1 MPDDAAL
8 RFRQVFFGPARA
20 ERAAAAEPGGGFGG
34 AAPPRAVSGSGGRES
49 PTPQEAKHELERRQR
64 RQRLRFQD
72 PGVDAT
78 VRAEQLERRRQFVP
92 SVDMGALHWHRRPDP
107 PPPPPE
113 LTRSVRAADLVAWAQ
128 ASAARAAHARARAD
142 WGASFRGYVV
152 GAELLRMVLDDDQ
165 PRPQLRADAREKMD
179 ALLSAAETLRR
190 AHPFQCLAEAAATPA
205 PPLGGGSGGPGQ
217 VRQAKA
223 WAGLDEAADEAAARH
238 AAEENLLGNAELK
251 AGNAAAAAE
260 HFSRAI
266 ELAGHSSS
274 PPPYVYYGNRSVAF
288 LRMGDLRAALDD
300 ARAAVDLDPVR
311 PMSRGVG
318 LGSAGAW
325 LAGWCGVGA
334 CVRARSCR
342 VRRVLVISLC
352 GVVAL
357 TGGGGTQSRGSAAA
371 WSGRG
376 GGGLVRRR
384 RGWWCG
390 PGVPSKCVGTAVR
403 GDAEALRPSRGPG
416 GGAATQPCVPT
427 HPPQLRRPGRSPQ
440 PTHWRWCP
448 AAGSQLLLK
457 KALGAMWC
465 AACVGRVCAG
475 TLDTASLRLL
485 ESSELGDSEGVLRAI
500 GEGGNL
506 DAGHPGWLDYTPL
519 HMAALHGH
527 LEVARLL
534 ITAGATV
541 ASLAC
546 DGATPLHLAGSGAV
560 AVSRPTCLHAHA

>member
-1 MPDDAAL
+1 MHRPDTRVGCLPTAGLPTSGRACPSSALPLMPDDAAL

-20 ERAAAAEPGGGFGG
+20 ERAAAAEPGCGFGG

-64 RQRLRFQD
+64 RQRLRFQE

-205 PPLGGGSGGPGQ
+205 PPLGGGTGGSEQ

-266 ELAGHSSS
+266 ELAGHSSC
-274 PPPYVYYGNRSVAF
+274 PPPPTYTTATARWHSCGWVTSARRSTMHALPSILILCVQA
-288 LRMGDLRAALDD
+288 GRACSLERR
-300 ARAAVDLDPVR
+300 RA
-311 PMSRGVG
+311 GECG
-318 LGSAGAW
+318 C
-325 LAGWCGVGA
+325 LAGWLVRCGRLRA
-334 CVRARSCR
+334 CSLVRCSTCAGDII
-342 VRRVLVISLC
+342 VRR
-352 GVVAL
+352 
-357 TGGGGTQSRGSAAA
+357 
-371 WSGRG
+371 GRT
-376 GGGLVRRR
+376 RRR
-384 RGWWCG
+384 RRHAK
-390 PGVPSKCVGTAVR
+390 PG
-403 GDAEALRPSRGPG
+403 
-416 GGAATQPCVPT
+416 
-427 HPPQLRRPGRSPQ
+427 
-440 PTHWRWCP
+440 
-448 AAGSQLLLK
+448 
-457 KALGAMWC
+457 
-465 AACVGRVCAG
+465 
-475 TLDTASLRLL
+475 
-485 ESSELGDSEGVLRAI
+485 
-500 GEGGNL
+500 
-506 DAGHPGWLDYTPL
+506 
-519 HMAALHGH
+519 
-527 LEVARLL
+527 
-534 ITAGATV
+534 
-541 ASLAC
+541 
-546 DGATPLHLAGSGAV
+546 
-560 AVSRPTCLHAHA
+560 